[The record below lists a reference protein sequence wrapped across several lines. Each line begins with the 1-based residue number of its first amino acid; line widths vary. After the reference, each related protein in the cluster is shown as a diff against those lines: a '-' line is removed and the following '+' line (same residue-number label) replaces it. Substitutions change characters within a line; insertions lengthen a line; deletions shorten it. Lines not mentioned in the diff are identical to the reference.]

1 MHALGVDHEYVKEN
15 IRYIN
20 SLICELSSMLDNSL
34 IIVMADHGLVDAKA
48 LYLEDYPK
56 IQEMLVRRPSLE
68 TRAVNFFVKNG
79 YKDEFKKEFNKHFK
93 DDFILMSKEE
103 VLEKELFGKGKKNL
117 RIDEVVGDYI
127 AFAIGDKALEWEKG
141 GFIMEARHA
150 GLTQEEMEVP
160 LIVIDTNEV

>member
-1 MHALGVDHEYVKEN
+1 MLQRVSKIAESDRQDFIYTYLEEPDSVMHALCVDHEYVKEN

-79 YKDEFKKEFNKHFK
+79 YKDEFKKYVI
-93 DDFILMSKEE
+93 DDFINCYANCKTPNPCIE
-103 VLEKELFGKGKKNL
+103 
-117 RIDEVVGDYI
+117 
-127 AFAIGDKALEWEKG
+127 
-141 GFIMEARHA
+141 
-150 GLTQEEMEVP
+150 
-160 LIVIDTNEV
+160 